1 MCVAKTYLVH
11 MPRRWYDES
20 MMRTREANRKS
31 VILESMEY
39 LKRNSLLHQLNFDRI
54 RIVAGY
60 SNYRF
65 YITFSKHFSVKSFT
79 HRHICYVDCYFSSLS
94 SRMLLH
100 LVAYILAFNVIKFVL
115 HIQTFAKFKYAY
127 DKHR

>member
-1 MCVAKTYLVH
+1 
-11 MPRRWYDES
+11 
-20 MMRTREANRKS
+20 
-31 VILESMEY
+31 MEY

-94 SRMLLH
+94 SQMLLH

-127 DKHR
+127 DEHR